1 MRHESV
7 IDEATGRK
15 FYLDVPDDTGRPL
28 TFLLN
33 LHGGGSFGAWQRLYF
48 PAHDYADTSALVV
61 ATPTAA
67 TTEPSRHWV
76 AEADDEHLRNVVNLV
91 VDRFGGGLRS
101 FWLVGHSQG
110 GMTSRRLLN
119 SPFFA
124 DLVDGWLSLSGG
136 RIGGVPRA
144 EGSGPPSFPG
154 APQTGF
160 SPEQLARM
168 RAGLADPPDAD
179 LSFIFAT
186 GEHEIAEL
194 PARSAWAERY
204 GAGPRV
210 RQPDVVDTEPGQA
223 WDKIR
228 EGHSTRQWGLLPRP
242 GTAQVYTYPGARD
255 GRLIADVVRL
265 DKGHTEGLEPHITGH
280 LVTMMSAAP
289 AGKLRAAASAAAAAP
304 GRATASREAGDLA
317 GSPGAPST
325 RGPRFLWIP
334 PTAIRPCRRAG

>member
-15 FYLDVPDDTGRPL
+15 FYLDVPDDTRQPL

-33 LHGGGSFGAWQRLYF
+33 LHGGGSFGAWQHLYF
-48 PAHDYADTSALVV
+48 PAHDYADAHGLVV

-67 TTEPSRHWV
+67 TAEPSRHWV
-76 AEADDEHLRNVVNLV
+76 AEADDEYLRYVVNLV
-91 VDRFGGGLRS
+91 ADRFDTLRS

-124 DLVDGWLSLSGG
+124 DRVDGWLSLSGG
-136 RIGGVPRA
+136 RIGAAPHA
-144 EGSGPPSFPG
+144 EGFG
-154 APQTGF
+154 APPIPGGPKTSF
-160 SPEQLARM
+160 SPQQLARL
-168 RAGLADPPDAD
+168 RAGLSEPPDAD

-194 PARSAWAERY
+194 PAESPWAERY

-210 RQPDVVDTEPGQA
+210 RQPDVTDTEAGQV
-223 WDKIR
+223 WDKYR
-228 EGHSTRQWGLLPRP
+228 EGHSTPQWGLLPRP
-242 GTAQVYTYPGARD
+242 GTAQVYVYPGARG

-265 DKGHTEGLEPHITGH
+265 DKGHTEGLEPHITET
-280 LVTMMSAAP
+280 LVTMMVAAP
-289 AGKLRAAASAAAAAP
+289 GGKLQAAGSTAAAAP
-304 GRATASREAGDLA
+304 SRGD
-317 GSPGAPST
+317 
-325 RGPRFLWIP
+325 R
-334 PTAIRPCRRAG
+334 

>member
-15 FYLDVPDDTGRPL
+15 FYLEVPDDTQRPL

-48 PAHDYADTSALVV
+48 PAQDYADAHGLVI
-61 ATPTAA
+61 AIPTAA
-67 TTEPSRHWV
+67 TAEPSRHWV
-76 AEADDEHLRNVVNLV
+76 GEADDEHLQNVVNLV
-91 VDRFGGGLRS
+91 AGQFGDRIRS

-124 DLVDGWLSLSGG
+124 DRVDGWLSLSGG
-136 RIGGVPRA
+136 RLGGVERA
-144 EGSGPPSFPG
+144 EGAG
-154 APQTGF
+154 APSYPGGPQTSF
-160 SPEQLARM
+160 SPEELARL
-168 RAGLADPPDAD
+168 RAGLAGLPDAD

-194 PARSAWAERY
+194 PTTSEWAERY

-210 RQPDVVDTEPGQA
+210 REPDVVDTEPGQV

-228 EGHSTRQWGLLPRP
+228 EGHSTPQWGLLPRP
-242 GTAQVYTYPGARD
+242 GTAQIFVYPGARD

-265 DKGHTEGLEPHITGH
+265 DKGHTEGLEPHITEK
-280 LVTMMSAAP
+280 LVTMMTGAP
-289 AGKLRAAASAAAAAP
+289 GGKLTAAGRAAA
-304 GRATASREAGDLA
+304 AGA
-317 GSPGAPST
+317 
-325 RGPRFLWIP
+325 
-334 PTAIRPCRRAG
+334 

>member
-1 MRHESV
+1 VRHEPV

-15 FYLDVPDDTGRPL
+15 FYLEVPDDTGRPL

-48 PAHDYADTSALVV
+48 PAQDYADAHGLVI
-61 ATPTAA
+61 AIPTAA
-67 TTEPSRHWV
+67 TAEPSRRWV
-76 AEADDEHLRNVVNLV
+76 AEADDEHLRCVVNLV
-91 VDRFGGGLRS
+91 ADRFGDRLRS

-124 DLVDGWLSLSGG
+124 DRADGWLSLSGG

-154 APQTGF
+154 GPQTGF
-160 SPEQLARM
+160 TPEQLTRM

-194 PARSAWAERY
+194 PATSAWAERY

-210 RQPDVVDTEPGQA
+210 RLPDVTDTEAGQV
-223 WDKIR
+223 WDKVR
-228 EGHSTRQWGLLPRP
+228 EGHSTPQWGLLPRP
-242 GTAQVYTYPGARD
+242 GTAQVYVYPGARG

-265 DKGHTEGLEPHITGH
+265 DKGHTEGLEPHITET
-280 LVTMMSAAP
+280 LVTMMTSAP
-289 AGKLRAAASAAAAAP
+289 AGKLRPAGAQP
-304 GRATASREAGDLA
+304 GDR
-317 GSPGAPST
+317 
-325 RGPRFLWIP
+325 
-334 PTAIRPCRRAG
+334 

>member
-33 LHGGGSFGAWQRLYF
+33 LHGGGSFGAWQHRYF
-48 PAHDYADTSALVV
+48 PAHDYADACGLVV

-67 TTEPSRHWV
+67 TAEPSRHWV
-76 AEADDEHLRNVVNLV
+76 AEADDEYLQNVVHLV
-91 VDRFGGGLRS
+91 VDRFGDGLRS

-119 SPFFA
+119 SPFFG
-124 DLVDGWLSLSGG
+124 DRVDGWLSLSGG

-144 EGSGPPSFPG
+144 DSAGPPSYPG
-154 APQTGF
+154 GPQPGY
-160 SPEQLARM
+160 SPEQLARL
-168 RAGLADPPDAD
+168 RASLSAPPDAD

-194 PARSAWAERY
+194 PAESAWAERY

-210 RQPDVVDTEPGQA
+210 RQPDVVDTEPGQV

-228 EGHSTRQWGLLPRP
+228 EGHSTPQWGLLPRP
-242 GTAQVYTYPGARD
+242 GTAQVYVYPGARA

-265 DKGHTEGLEPHITGH
+265 DKGHTEGLEPHITEK
-280 LVTMMSAAP
+280 LVTMMLAAP
-289 AGKLRAAASAAAAAP
+289 GGKLQAAGSTAAASP
-304 GRATASREAGDLA
+304 GRTTASGKGLR
-317 GSPGAPST
+317 
-325 RGPRFLWIP
+325 
-334 PTAIRPCRRAG
+334 

>member
-7 IDEATGRK
+7 IDVATGRK

-28 TFLLN
+28 AFLLN
-33 LHGGGSFGAWQRLYF
+33 LHGGGSFGAWQHRCF
-48 PAHDYADTSALVV
+48 PAHDYADAYGLVV

-67 TTEPSRHWV
+67 TAEPSRH
-76 AEADDEHLRNVVNLV
+76 
-91 VDRFGGGLRS
+91 RFGDGLRS
-101 FWLVGHSQG
+101 CWLVGHSQG

-119 SPFFA
+119 SPFFG
-124 DLVDGWLSLSGG
+124 DRIDGWLSLSGG

-144 EGSGPPSFPG
+144 EGAGVPSYSGG
-154 APQTGF
+154 PQT
-160 SPEQLARM
+160 SYLPEQLARL
-168 RAGLADPPDAD
+168 RASLSDPPDAD

-194 PARSAWAERY
+194 PAESAWAERY

-210 RQPDVVDTEPGQA
+210 RQPDVVDTEAGQV

-242 GTAQVYTYPGARD
+242 GTAQVYVYPGARN

-265 DKGHTEGLEPHITGH
+265 DKGHTEGLEPRITEK
-280 LVTMMSAAP
+280 LITMMLAAP
-289 AGKLRAAASAAAAAP
+289 GGKLRAAESAAAA
-304 GRATASREAGDLA
+304 
-317 GSPGAPST
+317 SPS
-325 RGPRFLWIP
+325 
-334 PTAIRPCRRAG
+334 